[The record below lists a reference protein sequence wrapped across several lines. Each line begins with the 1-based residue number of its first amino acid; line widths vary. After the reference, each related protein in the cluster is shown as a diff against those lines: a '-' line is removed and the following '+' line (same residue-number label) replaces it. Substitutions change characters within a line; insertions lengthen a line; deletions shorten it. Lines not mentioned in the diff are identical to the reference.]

1 MPRRKD
7 PESYAKEAR
16 IQTALVGIANGQ
28 YPSVNH
34 AARECGVPPSTLHHH
49 LNGRQ
54 TRVESHEDQQLL
66 SANEEKEI
74 VRWITHAT
82 ATGYPPRHATLR
94 SMATEIQRR
103 CVCQINDDSIE
114 HVSYPEIGTEWV
126 KRFLTRHPE
135 LKSKVGKSI
144 DAARVTDAS
153 PEILT
158 KWLEEYNRV
167 VTEYDIETE
176 NTYNMDETGFS
187 IGKIEATHI
196 IINSKIREAYQAQ
209 PGRQEWVSIIECI
222 CADGSA
228 ISPLVI
234 FKGENLSQTWIPGNI
249 YEDSNDWKI
258 TCNSKGWTSNEHGL
272 KWLRLCFEPCTRE
285 KAGGK
290 MRLLI
295 LDGHDSHTYSTFFEL
310 LIGSTGNFIGHCI
323 INNIILML
331 LPPHTSHL
339 TQPLDVAVFG
349 PLKKAMAAQCH
360 ELIFTEVSRI
370 QKAEWLEAYVKA
382 RRRAFSASNILSA
395 FRGAGLVPYCPSKV
409 LNQVR
414 TTSPSTPA
422 PPPHEPQS
430 PMQEST
436 PLSNPLLTSSPVD
449 ITAFRAAN
457 QELMRL
463 ISSKEPL
470 NTPARTHIRRATNAT
485 ERVFMRCNIV
495 QRGLDAATQVLSA
508 RKMRASG
515 KRGILKGKHVL
526 SVAEIHTGVLEA
538 EAQTR
543 RRKVPKAPRAP
554 RADPLIGPAILG
566 NSLDAEE
573 SSKDEELEVM
583 DCIIVTD

>member
-1 MPRRKD
+1 M
-7 PESYAKEAR
+7 
-16 IQTALVGIANGQ
+16 
-28 YPSVNH
+28 
-34 AARECGVPPSTLHHH
+34 AA
-49 LNGRQ
+49 
-54 TRVESHEDQQLL
+54 
-66 SANEEKEI
+66 
-74 VRWITHAT
+74 
-82 ATGYPPRHATLR
+82 
-94 SMATEIQRR
+94 EIQRR
-103 CVCQINDDSIE
+103 RVRQINDDSIE

-144 DAARVTDAS
+144 EAARVTDAS

-158 KWLEEYNRV
+158 KWLEEYYRV
-167 VTEYDIETE
+167 ITEYDIEPE

-187 IGKIEATHI
+187 IGKIEATRI
-196 IINSKIREAYQAQ
+196 IINSKIRAAYQAQ

-234 FKGENLSQTWIPGNI
+234 FKGENLSTTCIPGNI

-258 TCNSKGWTSNEHGL
+258 TCNSKGWTSNQHGL
-272 KWLRLCFEPCTRE
+272 EWLRRCFEPCTRE

-295 LDGHDSHTYSTFFEL
+295 LDGHDSHTYSTFFKFEL

-382 RRRAFSASNILSA
+382 RCRAFSASNIVSA
-395 FRGAGLVPYCPSKV
+395 FRGAGLAPYCPSKV
-409 LNQVR
+409 LNRVR
-414 TTSPSTPA
+414 PTSPSTPA
-422 PPPHEPQS
+422 PPPPESQS
-430 PMQEST
+430 PT

-457 QELMRL
+457 QELMQL

-485 ERVFMRCNIV
+485 DRLFTRCNIV
-495 QRGLDAATQVLSA
+495 QRGLDAATEVLSA

-526 SVAEIHTGVLEA
+526 SVAEIHAGVLEA

-543 RRKVPKAPRAP
+543 RRKAPKAP
-554 RADPLIGPAILG
+554 RADPLIDPAILG
-566 NSLDAEE
+566 HSLDAEE
-573 SSKDEELEVM
+573 SSEDEELEVM
-583 DCIIVTD
+583 DCIIVAN